1 MAETEASRLAIV
13 VEELVT
19 NLYDHGGL
27 NDEAVFT
34 IELSLT
40 TSDLSLVLAD
50 PGEPFDPFPAKFDR
64 PVSAR
69 GGGAGLNLVR
79 EWASQMDYE
88 STAELNRLRL
98 RLPRRSDQF

>member
-1 MAETEASRLAIV
+1 MTETEASRLAIV

-27 NDEAVFT
+27 NDDAVFT
-34 IELSLT
+34 IEFSLT
-40 TSDLSLVLAD
+40 TSDLGLVLVD
-50 PGEPFDPFPAKFDR
+50 PGKPFDPLSAKFDR
-64 PVSAR
+64 PVPPR

-88 STAELNRLRL
+88 STAGSNRLRL
-98 RLPRRSDQF
+98 RLPRCSDES